1 MPALIILTLPFIG
14 YTLNSDEQPE
24 RYLRVPSDGHR
35 EKILSP
41 TGDVDSEVVESIQS
55 NPGLLKHYQ
64 NSGPSF
70 DSRWP
75 GETAK
80 CDLKIEV
87 WRGLA
92 VKQDLRGEAEEVL
105 KCLEGASIKKHPITR

>member
-1 MPALIILTLPFIG
+1 MG
-14 YTLNSDEQPE
+14 YTLNSDEHPE
-24 RYLRVPSDGHR
+24 RYLRVPSDGHQ

-41 TGDVDSEVVESIQS
+41 PGDVESEVVESIQS
-55 NPGLLKHYQ
+55 NPGLLKPYQ